1 MPLPGR
7 AELEAIAA
15 RAGTIALSH
24 FRSVAVERKAD
35 RTVVTQAD
43 RDVEAFLVRE
53 LGALLPDAGI
63 LGEEGATRPG
73 QGSLRIILDP
83 IDGTAAFVAG
93 LPTWC
98 VCIGILDGAEPVA
111 GVVHAPSVGETYTAV
126 AGNAWWNGTPLPPL
140 GAAHAGDRFI
150 VAHARAHARHRLQYP
165 GKIRSFG
172 STAYHVA
179 LVARGAA
186 EGALLGHAHLW
197 DLAAPGAV
205 LHAVGGR
212 YEYLGGEPVDLA
224 ALADGRRAP
233 DHVIA
238 GTPATIAQLRPLLG
252 GPA

>member
-15 RAGTIALSH
+15 RAGAIALSH

-126 AGNAWWNGTPLPPL
+126 AGN
-140 GAAHAGDRFI
+140 
-150 VAHARAHARHRLQYP
+150 
-165 GKIRSFG
+165 
-172 STAYHVA
+172 
-179 LVARGAA
+179 
-186 EGALLGHAHLW
+186 
-197 DLAAPGAV
+197 
-205 LHAVGGR
+205 
-212 YEYLGGEPVDLA
+212 
-224 ALADGRRAP
+224 
-233 DHVIA
+233 
-238 GTPATIAQLRPLLG
+238 
-252 GPA
+252 